1 MERRNVSQITRRDFE
16 QMFGDAVVQADRILQ
31 DRGRAEEVASEALG
45 RVFAEGKDRT
55 KFKLIVHGLAVDAYR
70 KLQREQV
77 GGDLA
82 ELEMLEDDGFDVL
95 WQMPPLTIEQAEFR
109 ADFDM
114 ALRNIPIELDRQAFL
129 LTTVRGLTYREA
141 AHILDIDEKSVR
153 RHAERAR
160 AQIKEA
166 IA

>member
-16 QMFGDAVVQADRILQ
+16 QMFGDAVAQADRILD

-45 RVFAEGKDRT
+45 RVFAEGNKT

-82 ELEMLEDDGFDVL
+82 DLELLEDDGFDVL
-95 WQMPPLTIEQAEFR
+95 WQQEPLTIEQAEFR

-114 ALRNIPIELDRQAFL
+114 AVRNIPVELDRQAFL
-129 LTTVRGLTYREA
+129 LTTVRGLSYREA
-141 AHILDIDEKSVR
+141 AHILDMSDQSVR
-153 RHAERAR
+153 HHAERAR
-160 AQIKEA
+160 HEIKEA
-166 IA
+166 LSA